1 MKIVKFKLAAAA
13 LLASTAMASAADL
26 AARPYTKAPVAA
38 PIYDWTGFYIGG
50 QLGASSA
57 QTRFQDRDDFFDN
70 QGLNPERKIGFTGG
84 VYGGYNWQLSPSFL
98 FGLDAQWSW
107 YDQKNT
113 GYPYFED
120 NTYMRAD
127 LRDAGNVKARFGL
140 VFNDT
145 MVYVAAGPAWAN
157 ARFSVVESGDVVVS
171 TSKYVA
177 GYAAA
182 VGVEHMIT
190 QNWIIKGQFQYASFN
205 TQNAERVFPDSDRV
219 RFGQTTDLYE
229 ATIGLSYK
237 FGAPGVARY

>member
-1 MKIVKFKLAAAA
+1 MKFKLAAAA

-57 QTRFQDRDDFFDN
+57 QTRFQDRDDELDN
-70 QGLNPERKIGFTGG
+70 EGLNPDRKIGLTGG
-84 VYGGYNWQLSPSFL
+84 VYGGYNWQVTPSFL
-98 FGLDAQWSW
+98 VGIDAQWSW
-107 YDQKNT
+107 YDQKLT
-113 GYPYFED
+113 GNIGFLD
-120 NTYMRAD
+120 NENYLQAKI
-127 LRDAGNVKARFGL
+127 RDAGSVKARFGL

-145 MVYVAAGPAWAN
+145 MVYVAAGPAWAKTTLT
-157 ARFSVVESGDVVVS
+157 AVESFEQLVS
-171 TSKYVA
+171 ASKYVG

-190 QNWIIKGQFQYASFN
+190 QNWIVKGQFQYASFN
-205 TQNAERVFPDSDRV
+205 TQHAERVFEGDRS

-237 FGAPGVARY
+237 FGGPGVARY